1 MTTLDAINASQ
12 PANAATSKGALEQ
25 FGSDQFLTLM
35 LAQLRNQ
42 DPMKPLEPTEFIGQL
57 AQFTTVSG
65 IREMQDSMSSMV
77 DSLRSSQALSGAQ
90 IVGRDV
96 LAAGSTARF
105 DGARAI
111 EGAVELP
118 EGVREATVI
127 VRDASGALVGRLP
140 ISPAAGLQ
148 SFSWSGARLDG
159 TAAAPGA
166 YQMELIA
173 NVGGRNQSME
183 VMLRSR
189 VNSVTLDT
197 NGRGLTLNTPNG
209 SLLLSDVRQ
218 VM

>member
-1 MTTLDAINASQ
+1 MTTLDTIKASQ

-96 LAAGSTARF
+96 LATGSIARF
-105 DGARAI
+105 DGAGAI
-111 EGAVELP
+111 EGVVELP
-118 EGVREATVI
+118 EGVREASVI
-127 VRDASGALVGRLP
+127 VRDASGALVGRMP
-140 ISPAAGLQ
+140 IAPAAGLQ

>member
-1 MTTLDAINASQ
+1 MSIIDNINSAQTSGT
-12 PANAATSKGALEQ
+12 PNSKGALES

-65 IREMQDSMSSMV
+65 IREMQDYMSSMV

-90 IVGRDV
+90 IVGREV
-96 LAAGSTARF
+96 LAAGSNARF
-105 DGARAI
+105 DGLSALG
-111 EGAVELP
+111 GAVELP
-118 EGVREATVI
+118 EDVREASVLI
-127 VRDASGALVGRLP
+127 RDASGALVARGSLP
-140 ISPAAGLQ
+140 AEAGMQ
-148 SFSWSGARLDG
+148 SFGWDG
-159 TAAAPGA
+159 TRSDGTMSPPGS
-166 YQMELIA
+166 YQFEVIA

-189 VNSVTLDT
+189 VNSVTLDA

>member
-1 MTTLDAINASQ
+1 MSIIDNVNSAQTIGTPN
-12 PANAATSKGALEQ
+12 SKGALES

-96 LAAGSTARF
+96 LAAGSTAKF
-105 DGARAI
+105 DGVGTVGGAI
-111 EGAVELP
+111 ELP
-118 EGVREATVI
+118 EGVREASVLI
-127 VRDASGALVGRLP
+127 RDASGALVARGSLP
-140 ISPAAGLQ
+140 AEAGLQ
-148 SFSWSGARLDG
+148 SFGWDG
-159 TAAAPGA
+159 TRSDGTMSPAGS
-166 YQMELIA
+166 YQFEVIA

-189 VNSVTLDT
+189 VNSVTLDA

>member
-1 MTTLDAINASQ
+1 MSTLDAINASQ

-96 LAAGSTARF
+96 LAEGSIAKF

-118 EGVREATVI
+118 EGVREA
-127 VRDASGALVGRLP
+127 SGALIARVP
-140 ISPAAGLQ
+140 VSPATGMQ

-189 VNSVTLDT
+189 VNSVTLDA

>member
-1 MTTLDAINASQ
+1 MSIIDNVNSAQTIGTPN
-12 PANAATSKGALEQ
+12 SKGALES

-96 LAAGSTARF
+96 LAAGSTAKF
-105 DGARAI
+105 DGVGTVGGAI
-111 EGAVELP
+111 ELP
-118 EGVREATVI
+118 EGVREASVLI
-127 VRDASGALVGRLP
+127 RDASGALVARGSLP
-140 ISPAAGLQ
+140 AEAGLQ
-148 SFSWSGARLDG
+148 SFGWDG
-159 TAAAPGA
+159 TRSDGTMSPPGS
-166 YQMELIA
+166 YQFEVIA
-173 NVGGRNQSME
+173 SVGGRNQSME

-189 VNSVTLDT
+189 VNSVTLDA